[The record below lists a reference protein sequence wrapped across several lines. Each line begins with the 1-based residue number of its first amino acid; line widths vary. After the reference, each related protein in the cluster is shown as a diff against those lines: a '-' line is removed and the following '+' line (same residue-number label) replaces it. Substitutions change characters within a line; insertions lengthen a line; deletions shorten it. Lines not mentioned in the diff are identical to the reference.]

1 MKDILEKV
9 AVSNGVTRDE
19 VESASVGAKYI
30 IQEIQKAIKEAMK
43 SRQPQAQRFWKE
55 VSPDGQIPSVETV
68 IALIVEQLNK
78 RMCS

>member
-19 VESASVGAKYI
+19 VES
-30 IQEIQKAIKEAMK
+30 EIQKAIKEAIKEAMK

-68 IALIVEQLNK
+68 IALIVEQVNK

>member
-1 MKDILEKV
+1 MYNLG
-9 AVSNGVTRDE
+9 S
-19 VESASVGAKYI
+19 SASVGPKYI

-68 IALIVEQLNK
+68 IALIVEQVNK

>member
-19 VESASVGAKYI
+19 VES
-30 IQEIQKAIKEAMK
+30 EIQKAIKKAMK

-68 IALIVEQLNK
+68 IALIVEQVNK

>member
-19 VESASVGAKYI
+19 VES
-30 IQEIQKAIKEAMK
+30 EIQKAIKEAMK
-43 SRQPQAQRFWKE
+43 SRQSQAQRFWKE

-68 IALIVEQLNK
+68 IALIVEQVNK